1 MELLM
6 LTVHYRRSLLVTL
19 LLLAALI
26 LGQPTAIAQ
35 TPVVNP
41 HAPGSTASRSEAD
54 LLLGAIRPEHRDA
67 VAADVPNGLPTYEIT
82 AALEAPETPSDVP
95 TISGVA
101 EIEFTNT
108 TGAPLEAVPFRLYA
122 NGPDA
127 ENDAIRVDDVV
138 VDERAVQPVLS
149 VGDSVVTIPLATPLA
164 EDATVEI
171 SMAFIAV
178 PPVDSRDHYGI
189 FGVDSEAGTWAMAHW
204 YPIIAGRDPLRGWV
218 LDPPSENGDPI
229 FSTTALYDV
238 SLTFDA
244 DWSVVTT
251 GTETDTTTADGD
263 GLTTRQYVSGPVRD
277 FTVVAD
283 ADLELVTEEVNGITI
298 NSWYQP
304 GQEQIGEA
312 VLTYAVQAV
321 TVLEPE
327 LGPYPYRELDFVPV
341 ELNGAAGVEFPQL
354 IYIGAGY
361 YREPVPPGTPN
372 SLDFTVAHEV
382 IHQWFYNLVGNNQYD
397 VAYIDEGLT
406 NYLTAGVYAQRQYG
420 DPAAAQATERY
431 LTRPFERAVTSGND
445 PVVDQPTDDFPSGNA
460 YVLAAYSK
468 APLGF
473 RAIREQ
479 IGDEAFFAALQAYVA
494 EFRFGVATPEDLK
507 AAFEEASGES
517 LDALWTHWF
526 ERADGDRDVA
536 P

>member
-1 MELLM
+1 M

-26 LGQPTAIAQ
+26 LGEPATIAQ
-35 TPVVNP
+35 TPVINP
-41 HAPGSTASRSEAD
+41 HAPGSAAGGSED
-54 LLLGAIRPEHRDA
+54 GLLLGAIRPEHHDA
-67 VAADVPNGLPTYEIT
+67 VAADVPDGLPTYEIT
-82 AALEAPETPSDVP
+82 ATLEAPETPSDIP

-127 ENDAIRVDDVV
+127 ENDALTVSDVV
-138 VDERAVQPVLS
+138 VDERAAQPALS
-149 VGDSVVTIPLATPLA
+149 VDDSVVTIPLGAPLA
-164 EDATVEI
+164 PDATVEI

-189 FGVDSEAGTWAMAHW
+189 FGVDSQSGTWAMAHW

-229 FSTTALYDV
+229 FSSTALYDV

-244 DWSVVTT
+244 GWSVVTT
-251 GTETDTTTADGD
+251 GIDTGVSTPDDDGD
-263 GLTTRQYVSGPVRD
+263 GLTTRRYVSGPVRD

-283 ADLELVTEEVNGITI
+283 AALELVTGEVEGVTI
-298 NSWYQP
+298 NSWHQP

-312 VLTYAVQAV
+312 VLTYAIQAV
-321 TVLEPE
+321 SVLEPV
-327 LGPYPYRELDFVPV
+327 LGPYPYRELDFVSV

-361 YREPVPPGTPN
+361 YREPLPAGTPN

-406 NYLTAGVYAQRQYG
+406 NYVTAGVYAQRQYG
-420 DPAAAQATERY
+420 DAAAALATERY
-431 LTRPFERAVTSGND
+431 LTRPFERAVASGDD
-445 PVVDQPTDDFPSGNA
+445 PVVDQPTDDFPSGSA

-473 RAIREQ
+473 GAIRER

-494 EFRFGVATPEDLK
+494 GFRFGVATPEDLK
-507 AAFEEASGES
+507 AAFEEASGEN

-526 ERADGDRDVA
+526 ERAEGDRDVG